1 MLMKKLVLCV
11 FLFSGWMPVYAQ
23 KWEKSLE
30 KIDAAYYT
38 GDYEKAKKG
47 LDKFS
52 KKVTKKLGK
61 ENQYTAPVFI
71 REAHLTLALG
81 QLQGFD
87 GFLQN
92 AEASTRVMYGEN
104 SANYISILIQIAE
117 AWNLYGYSTKAK
129 IHLDKALEVYKS
141 MRMEDELL
149 LAQVDIILAETL
161 IHMGFNNEALSL
173 INKHENFFIGRAVDR
188 ESTVDESGRLK
199 TVKLSEEE
207 IKARYHAYAKF
218 LTLRADAY
226 ANKGHRDSTTYAYDY
241 AASYML
247 RNRKYLGEQSTPY
260 IQNQLNYIN
269 YFMDNGARYNDL
281 PKDLKYETVLNYLKA
296 QHKTTHYLAFPLYE
310 GIMKQLLLDGSR
322 AKFANVK
329 AEYEKNIKSTFKKSS
344 LYSVNLRTIE
354 FQTKVAKERTRSLEN
369 EAATIIIQQAVPR
382 FHPKTVEILDFLIDL
397 SIRENRF
404 LNAEGYISDVMSIK
418 EEVYGI
424 NSPEYHL
431 SKIKLANFYLDFTNK
446 IEEAG
451 IIYNNSYYK
460 IVEPQIHPFHKDHLE
475 ILNHLAAY
483 YDDLD
488 RYDDAQIALKKLS
501 EISRTKFDN
510 KDPEYAIALEKI
522 AGFRIDLGD
531 YETATEEL
539 ATASSILNVRRLSD
553 EYVPAQVKTMETQA
567 RLNAIQGYFD
577 EAESL
582 LASSRKISSKA
593 STMAMANDFNTREQ
607 LSNILIYLGRYTEP
621 EKMLNSLIT
630 EYETIFGRESRRLI
644 VPLLDQGRLYLLK
657 GDYTKAEQQALRAN
671 KIAVKLYGENSTKTA
686 PTQKLLAD
694 IYYSFGDYENSRSN
708 LVKALRTQ
716 EARYGRNHIEVA
728 KSLSQLALNMF
739 YDGEDKGEIEKMMV
753 EARDIIASKVGFS
766 TPQYA
771 DIMKNLA
778 VLYISEKKYEQAF
791 SALTTA
797 ENIWVLK
804 AGRKNNINTASI
816 YVLTGDVY
824 YQLRNFKKSDEFYNK
839 AKSLYEK
846 NFSKQH
852 PEYVKV
858 LSKLSRVYYM
868 EGDSK
873 NARKFIEEALAN
885 YEGFIKLY
893 FPALSEREKAKYWNT
908 IKADFEFYN
917 TIAFSQPD
925 SKDLMGKVYDYQL
938 LTKAILL
945 SSSIKIRERIMS
957 STDEALKEKYSL
969 WIEKKEFLTAALSM
983 STAQLA
989 EDGINPSAL
998 QIEIEKIEKELSQQS
1013 ELFGQDF
1020 ENKKISWT
1028 DVRKSLNPNE
1038 VAIEMVRFRHFN
1050 HSFTDS
1056 VVYAALYVKNEK
1068 ASPTPSV
1075 ILLKN
1080 GKMMEARNYI
1090 FYRNAMMR
1098 EYPDSFSYDVFWK
1111 PIQDHIGLVST
1122 IYLSAD
1128 GVYNLINLES
1138 IPTPDGRYIL
1148 DNSNI
1153 VLVSNTKDIYVNKI
1167 KTRPNSK
1174 NNLAMMFGDPQFYL
1188 AEASDK
1194 VLPLPGTEKE
1204 VIELNKLLNSNG
1216 WRTEYYL
1223 KDQATEELVKEIQ
1236 SPKIFHI
1243 ATHGMYVPVKE
1254 FTLEDEIAGNESL
1267 AGQNPLLRNGLLL
1280 KGAGD
1285 ILERTEHNFNMENGI
1300 LTAYEAMSLN
1310 LDQTDLVVLSAC
1322 ETGLGDIEQ
1331 GEGVYGLQRAFLVAG
1346 AKTLI
1351 MSLFKVADTPTQE
1364 LMIKFY
1370 RNWLSTGNQRQSFI
1384 DAKKELR
1391 LEYPEPIYWGAF
1403 IMIGME

>member
-1 MLMKKLVLCV
+1 MKNLVLCAL
-11 FLFSGWMPVYAQ
+11 LFSGINLLYAQ
-23 KWEKSLE
+23 KWDASLQ
-30 KIDAAYYT
+30 KIDAAYEI

-52 KKVTKKLGK
+52 KKVSKKLGK
-61 ENQYTAPVFI
+61 ENEYTAAVFI
-71 REAHLTLALG
+71 REANFTLALG

-87 GFLQN
+87 GFLQS
-92 AEASTRVMYGEN
+92 AEASSRVLYGEN
-104 SANYISILIQIAE
+104 SANYISTLIQIAE
-117 AWNLYGYSTKAK
+117 AWNKYGYPTKAK
-129 IHLDKALEVYKS
+129 IHLDKALAVYKS
-141 MRMEDELL
+141 MKMDDGILL
-149 LAQVDIILAETL
+149 TRLDLITAETL
-161 IHMGFNNEALSL
+161 IHMGFNNEALTL
-173 INKHENFFIGRAVDR
+173 LNKHEDFLIGRAVDR
-188 ESTVDESGRLK
+188 ESSIDESGKLK
-199 TVKLSEEE
+199 TVRLSEEE
-207 IKARYHAYAKF
+207 VKSRYHTYAQF

-226 ANKGHRDSTTYAYDY
+226 ANKGNRDSTTYAYDY
-241 AASYML
+241 AASYIT

-260 IQNQLNYIN
+260 IINQLNYIN
-269 YFMDNGARYNDL
+269 YFIENGARYSNL
-281 PKDLKYETVLNYLKA
+281 PKDLKYETILNYLKT

-310 GIMKQLLLDGSR
+310 GIMKQLLIDGSR

-344 LYSVNLRTIE
+344 LYSVNLRAIE
-354 FQTKVAKERTRSLEN
+354 FQTKMAKERTRTLEN

-382 FHPKTVEILDFLIDL
+382 FHPKTVDILDFLIDL

-404 LNAEGYISDVMSIK
+404 LNAEGYITDVMNIK

-451 IIYNNSYYK
+451 NIYETSYFK
-460 IVEPQIHPFHKDHLE
+460 IVEPQIHPFHKNNLE
-475 ILNHLAAY
+475 ILNHLAVY

-488 RYDDAQIALKKLS
+488 KYEDAQLTLKKLAD
-501 EISRTKFDN
+501 ISRTKFDN
-510 KDPEYAIALEKI
+510 QDPEYAIALEKI
-522 AGFRIDLGD
+522 AGFRIELGD
-531 YETATEEL
+531 YEEAAKDL
-539 ATASSILNVRRLSD
+539 ASASAILNVRRLSE
-553 EYVPAQVKTMETQA
+553 EYLPAQIKTMETQA
-567 RLNAIQGYFD
+567 RLYALQALFD
-577 EAESL
+577 EAETL
-582 LASSRKISSKA
+582 LANSRKISSKA
-593 STMAMANDFNTREQ
+593 SGLAMTNDFASREQ
-607 LSNILIYLGRYTEP
+607 LSNLLIYLGRYTEP
-621 EKMLNSLIT
+621 EKILSTLIN
-630 EYETIFGRESRRLI
+630 EYESLFGSDSRRL
-644 VPLLDQGRLYLLK
+644 VAPLLDQGRLYLLK
-657 GDYTKAEQQALRAN
+657 GDYSKAEQVALRAN
-671 KIAVKLYGENSTKTA
+671 KIALNLYGEKSTKTA

-694 IYYSFGDYENSRSN
+694 IYYSFGDYDNSKSN
-708 LVKALRTQ
+708 LIKALEIQ
-716 EARYGRNHIEVA
+716 EARLGRNHIEVA

-739 YDGEDKGEIEKMMV
+739 YDGDDKVEIEKMMV
-753 EARDIIASKVGFS
+753 EARDIIATKVGIS
-766 TPQYA
+766 NPQYA

-778 VLYISEKKYEQAF
+778 VLYISQKKYEQAF

-797 ENIWVLK
+797 ENIWLLK

-824 YQLRNFKKSDEFYNK
+824 YQLRNFKKADEFYNK

-868 EGDSK
+868 EGDSR
-873 NARKFIEEALAN
+873 NSRRYIEEALAN

-908 IKADFEFYN
+908 IKGDFEFYN

-925 SKDLMGKVYDYQL
+925 AKDLLGKVYDYQL
-938 LTKAILL
+938 LTKALLL
-945 SSSIKIRERIMS
+945 SSSIKIRERILS
-957 STDEALKEKYSL
+957 STDEDLKEKYNL

-989 EDGINPSAL
+989 EDGINPASL
-998 QIEIEKIEKELSQQS
+998 QTEIEKIEKELSAKS
-1013 ELFGQDF
+1013 EFFGQDF

-1038 VAIEMVRFRHFN
+1038 VAIEMVRFRYFN

-1056 VVYAALYVKNEK
+1056 VIYAALYVKNEK
-1068 ASPTPSV
+1068 TEPTPRV
-1075 ILLKN
+1075 IMLGN
-1080 GKMMEARNYI
+1080 GKLLEARNFI
-1090 FYRNAMMR
+1090 FYRNAIMR
-1098 EYPDSFSYDVFWK
+1098 EFPDNISYAAYWQ
-1111 PIQDHIGLVST
+1111 PIQEQIGQVST

-1128 GVYNLINLES
+1128 GVYNQINLEA

-1153 VLVSNTKDIYVNKI
+1153 VLVSNTKDIYINKI
-1167 KTRPNSK
+1167 KTRASSK
-1174 NNLAMMFGDPQFYL
+1174 NNLAMMFGDPLFYV
-1188 AEASDK
+1188 ADAKDK
-1194 VLPLPGTEKE
+1194 VLPLPGTQKE
-1204 VIELNKLLNSNG
+1204 VIELNTLLNSNG
-1216 WRTEYYL
+1216 WKTEYYL
-1223 KDQATEELVKEIQ
+1223 QDKATEDIIKEIQ

-1243 ATHGMYVPVKE
+1243 ATHGMYVPSKE

-1285 ILERTEHNFNMENGI
+1285 ILEQTEYNFNLQNGI

-1322 ETGLGDIEQ
+1322 ETGLGDVEQ

-1351 MSLFKVADTPTQE
+1351 MSMFKVDDTATQK
-1364 LMIKFY
+1364 LMVKFY